1 MQSIFTT
8 IFVCVFLL
16 WYNNLMEQYP
26 VPQFIE
32 EEAKMAFFL
41 TVKQF
46 VYIVIAGAII
56 FVLYATLP
64 FFLFVIASII
74 IVGVAGSFGFLKID
88 GVPVLTIILNS
99 FGFITGTKNYTW
111 RKKESLYPFK
121 TIRKAEIKKIDEDE
135 ALKIGQKSGLKKL
148 KTKVELHTK

>member
-1 MQSIFTT
+1 
-8 IFVCVFLL
+8 
-16 WYNNLMEQYP
+16 MEQYP

-32 EEAKMAFFL
+32 EESKMAFFL

-46 VYIVIAGAII
+46 VYLVIAGAII
-56 FVLYATLP
+56 FILYITLP
-64 FFLFVIASII
+64 FFIFVIASIVI
-74 IVGVAGSFGFLKID
+74 AGVAGSFGFLKFD

-121 TIRKAEIKKIDEDE
+121 TIRKAEIRKIEEDKS
-135 ALKIGQKSGLKKL
+135 LKIGQKSGLKTL